1 MRTIPRNPGRKG
13 RTSMNRTT
21 RLLGGSALAALL
33 FMGVSGC
40 GDLLEVSDPQRY
52 TSEDLD
58 QSLKAVADGVEG
70 DLASSHNVNV
80 VYNALASD
88 ELQHSGTWT
97 QWDDADHGRWIYDL
111 QSASNGGYMQAR
123 WFARDTKERLK
134 SVLGEQEAAT
144 DPMMA
149 QVMTVEGWSDL
160 LNAESYCEAPA
171 EASGPAVS
179 DAELMAI
186 ARTELTAAMST
197 AQAAGATAYYNWA
210 LAGRARANLW
220 LGDYSAALADAK
232 AIPDNFVYYAKYSIN
247 GTNNWMVTVSTYGE
261 NNAGS
266 VREKWWA
273 LVDTVAEKLRDP
285 YTGELDPRVPI
296 HYNPGDKGV
305 DGITDFYSQW
315 KYRDRGSDIP
325 YTHKGE
331 MKLIEAEVYWRNNDM
346 ANAMAAL
353 NWLRTRAGLT
363 PHPTD
368 PMPGS
373 AQVFEYFMHEM
384 FAELFVE
391 GRRFPYLHRLGQ
403 VEEIFGAMNDPERPL
418 PRPTKWTLN
427 SGEARYN
434 PNIEDNPSA
443 RCLPMSGSG

>member
-1 MRTIPRNPGRKG
+1 
-13 RTSMNRTT
+13 MNRTT

-40 GDLLEVSDPQRY
+40 GDLLNVSDPQRY
-52 TSEDLD
+52 TSDDLN

-70 DLASSHNVNV
+70 DLYSAHNVNV
-80 VYNALASD
+80 VYNALATD

-123 WFARDTKERLK
+123 WFARDTQQRLK
-134 SVLGEQEAAT
+134 DVLGEQEAMT

-149 QVMTVEGWSDL
+149 QVMAVEGWADL
-160 LNAESYCEAPA
+160 LNAESFCEAPA

-179 DAELMAI
+179 DQELMAI
-186 ARTELTAAMST
+186 AKAEMTAAMSV
-197 AQAAGATAYYNWA
+197 AQASGATDYYNWA

-220 LGDYSAALADAK
+220 LGDYAGALADAQ
-232 AIPDNFVYYAKYSIN
+232 AVPAGFMWAAKYSIN

-273 LVDTVAEKLRDP
+273 LVDTVAEKLMDP

-315 KYRDRGSDIP
+315 KYQDRGSDIP
-325 YTHKGE
+325 LTHKGE
-331 MKLIEAEVYWRNNDM
+331 MKLIEAEVYWRNGDM

-353 NWLRTRAGLT
+353 NFLRVRAGLT
-363 PHPTD
+363 AHSTT
-368 PMPGS
+368 PMPS
-373 AQVFEYFMHEM
+373 ADQVFEYFMHEM

-391 GRRFPYLHRLGQ
+391 GRRFGYLARLGQ
-403 VEEIFGAMNDPERPL
+403 VEEIFGALNDPERPL
-418 PRPTKWTLN
+418 PRPIKWTLN
-427 SGEARYN
+427 ASEARYN
-434 PNIEDNPSA
+434 PEIEDNPA
-443 RCLPMSGSG
+443 VRCLPMSGAG